1 MTIILI
7 SFVHRLVGVLKEW
20 YVGPIL
26 NPDFYSNITPEIDNE
41 WKKTHSG
48 NNVNQTIRD
57 YLVTYIGEPITQLL
71 RY

>member
-26 NPDFYSNITPEIDNE
+26 SPGFYSNITPEIDNE
-41 WKKTHSG
+41 WKNMHSG
-48 NNVNQTIRD
+48 KNVNQTIRD